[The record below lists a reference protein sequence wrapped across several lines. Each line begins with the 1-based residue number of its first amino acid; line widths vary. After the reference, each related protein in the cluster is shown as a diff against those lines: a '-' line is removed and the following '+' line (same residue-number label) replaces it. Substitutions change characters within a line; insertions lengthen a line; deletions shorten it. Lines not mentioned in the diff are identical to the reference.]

1 MPLTHSQKLAI
12 YRSLPKIVLHQ
23 RKFGEHFYTRVFEEM
38 PESREMFKTA
48 IPIQHQRFMQTLI
61 VTINALDHPE
71 RFNKLATEMG
81 EKHTHFHLESH
92 QYQALGVALMDSIA
106 MTLGDEFTDPMREAW
121 ETLYQALVTTM
132 QEVSSKSK

>member
-1 MPLTHSQKLAI
+1 MPLNHVQKLAI

-23 RKFGEHFYTRVFEEM
+23 REFGEHFYKRVFEEM

-61 VTINALDHPE
+61 ITINALDHPE
-71 RFNKLATEMG
+71 RFNKLATEMA
-81 EKHTHFHLESH
+81 EKHIRHHLEPH

-106 MTLGDEFTDPMREAW
+106 ITLGDEFTEAMREAW
-121 ETLYQALVTTM
+121 EALYHALVTTM
-132 QEVSSKSK
+132 QEVTSKSK